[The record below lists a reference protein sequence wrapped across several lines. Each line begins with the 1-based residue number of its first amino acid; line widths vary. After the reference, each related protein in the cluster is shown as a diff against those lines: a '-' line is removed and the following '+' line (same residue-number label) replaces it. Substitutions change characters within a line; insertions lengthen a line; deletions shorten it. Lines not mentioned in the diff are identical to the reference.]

1 MRSFQCFSPA
11 FIGKPGINRGN
22 KIILPSSALNE
33 LSRMKVSYPMTFM
46 IMNPEMSI
54 RTYCGV
60 LEFDAEE
67 NSCNIPYWMMN
78 NLCLGEGS
86 EVIVRSVNLKK
97 GTFVKIRPHETKF
110 IELANPKAVLEQ
122 ELTHYSVLHKGDTI
136 CITYGGREYMIDIV
150 DTKPEDVV
158 VCVEADIN
166 LEFDAP
172 KDYVE
177 PKVVPKTDQKKKQFE
192 EE

>member
-1 MRSFQCFSPA
+1 
-11 FIGKPGINRGN
+11 
-22 KIILPSSALNE
+22 
-33 LSRMKVSYPMTFM
+33 MKVSYPMTFM

-67 NSCNIPYWMMN
+67 NTCNVPYWMMN

-97 GTFVKIRPHETKF
+97 GSFVKIRPHETKF

-177 PKVVPKTDQKKKQFE
+177 PKPVPSTDLKKKKAE
-192 EE
+192 EEQAKIDQEKMNAMEGKYVRLDGKKLTD